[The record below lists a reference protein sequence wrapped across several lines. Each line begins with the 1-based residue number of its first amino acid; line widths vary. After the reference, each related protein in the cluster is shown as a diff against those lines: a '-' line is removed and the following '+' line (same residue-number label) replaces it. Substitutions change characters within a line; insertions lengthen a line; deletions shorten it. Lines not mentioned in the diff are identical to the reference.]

1 MPVEEMLSR
10 LSDQDRADLQIA
22 IRTLKGFGAQEV
34 YLFGSMARGDSDES
48 SDWDFGV
55 RLLPSEN
62 YFQVL
67 GELLTCLHREAD
79 LVDLFGGVRFGE
91 MLEQMGELVRVA

>member
-48 SDWDFGV
+48 SDWDFGF
-55 RLLPSEN
+55 RGLPGEN
-62 YFQVL
+62 YFQAL
-67 GELLTCLHREAD
+67 RELLTRFHREAE
-79 LVDLFGGVRFGE
+79 LVDLVESVRFGE
-91 MLEQMGELVRVA
+91 MLEQVRELVRVA